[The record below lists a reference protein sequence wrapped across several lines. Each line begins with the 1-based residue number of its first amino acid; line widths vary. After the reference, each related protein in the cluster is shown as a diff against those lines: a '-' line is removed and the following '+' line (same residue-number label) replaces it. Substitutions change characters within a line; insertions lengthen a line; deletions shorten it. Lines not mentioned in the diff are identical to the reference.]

1 MKFNSILGV
10 FIALLAITIVIS
22 AVSAADLADDFNN
35 DNFAINIASG
45 SNFTESVNVAN
56 KDIVLSIFENSAN
69 DSKDANSII
78 YFKDQTADKSE
89 INNFIKDLENGGE
102 KVEETDKYVVLKN
115 TQNFKDFDVMD
126 EVNGIFNF
134 IGSIFSSGDG
144 LNISADGS
152 SVSFSGKGLE
162 VSDASGE
169 NVSIT
174 TDGISV
180 SGESSDNETVDVS
193 SDVGSDIENS
203 DYSLYLKNQNND
215 EVIVISGNNLELLKQ
230 MAETV
235 SFNEN

>member
-1 MKFNSILGV
+1 
-10 FIALLAITIVIS
+10 
-22 AVSAADLADDFNN
+22 
-35 DNFAINIASG
+35 
-45 SNFTESVNVAN
+45 
-56 KDIVLSIFENSAN
+56 
-69 DSKDANSII
+69 
-78 YFKDQTADKSE
+78 
-89 INNFIKDLENGGE
+89 
-102 KVEETDKYVVLKN
+102 
-115 TQNFKDFDVMD
+115 MD

-180 SGESSDNETVDVS
+180 SGESSDNEAVDVS

-215 EVIVISGNNLELLKQ
+215 EVIVISGNNLELLK
-230 MAETV
+230 
-235 SFNEN
+235 